1 MKYIQ
6 EYGKKITHPHV
17 IQIRGEKVWSYYGM
31 TTEAFDNWMNADIKE
46 WLNDLPPHP
55 KYSWMPSWSPWQP
68 TIRAWEGARPH
79 TETTLTVTPSSSS
92 SGPSTSV
99 ANIHFVRKD
108 DAMKFKL
115 VWA

>member
-17 IQIRGEKVWSYYGM
+17 IQIRGDAVWDLYCPN
-31 TTEAFDNWMNADIKE
+31 AVVPFDPWIMSHVRD
-46 WLNDLPPHP
+46 WLNELPLQP
-55 KYSWMPSWSPWQP
+55 KYSWMPQWSPWQP
-68 TIRAWEGARPH
+68 TIPAWETSRPY
-79 TETTLTVTPSSSS
+79 TSMLVAYSSSPTN
-92 SGPSTSV
+92 GTSV
-99 ANIHFVRKD
+99 ANIRFVRKE